1 MQTQLAALAQSSV
14 LQLREAIRRV
24 TLVHAAAGQQRDE
37 QDLLAGVEVTESTW
51 HEWEETTI
59 DVHQIKA

>member
-24 TLVHAAAGQQRDE
+24 TLVHVAAAQQRDE
-37 QDLLAGVEVTESTW
+37 QELLAGVEVSESTW
-51 HEWEETTI
+51 REWEETTI